1 MFERVKYNVR
11 LWKLQLQRDR
21 IGSSVRRQ
29 VAASMRKEESSHIR
43 GAIRDAAQMD
53 IDELDDDI
61 NVLTTQFYLA
71 QARRHFVSAPEA
83 PEMWTR
89 SDIFGSRYLNA
100 AGITKLRSDI
110 RAERKERWDL
120 FQSHAGLV
128 VTLVTSITGVLGAV
142 IGVLRRSSAE
152 VILRGKM
159 FDDLRYRWRLKRM
172 LKERGINWQCN
183 SPNSLPWRPARLGMR
198 SPHCRAGGAVLLCP
212 IHTASTPS
220 GRLSQRR

>member
-142 IGVLRRSSAE
+142 IGVLS
-152 VILRGKM
+152 
-159 FDDLRYRWRLKRM
+159 FLK
-172 LKERGINWQCN
+172 
-183 SPNSLPWRPARLGMR
+183 
-198 SPHCRAGGAVLLCP
+198 GAP
-212 IHTASTPS
+212 PPK
-220 GRLSQRR
+220 